1 MNNDCYRCENLDC
14 CSWERNKPAKREFCK
29 AKNMMV
35 DTNGI
40 CPEYTNETVREFEA
54 IVDELETKVSDISD
68 DAKPE
73 DVCAL
78 NDLVK
83 RLKRLD
89 GSI

>member
-14 CSWERNKPAKREFCK
+14 CSWERNRPKKREFCK

-35 DTNGI
+35 DTDGI

-54 IVDELETKVSDISD
+54 IVDELETKVFDISD